1 MNSIRA
7 ATGILLLLSLVV
19 LIPYMLHVDP
29 EQKRSRVLYGTIK
42 KLKDEYTHLNSKI
55 SIASKVHDSDYVSSN
70 VKAMKSF
77 VKQKS
82 TVESATE
89 VETFYTLFSQS
100 DGSDE
105 PPGTPRATAP
115 GRRNKIISGGMAG
128 KASLC

>member
-1 MNSIRA
+1 
-7 ATGILLLLSLVV
+7 
-19 LIPYMLHVDP
+19 MLHVDP

-82 TVESATE
+82 TVGSATE

-105 PPGTPRATAP
+105 PPGTPTRQIHKVKMKKNSLYKPTVSK
-115 GRRNKIISGGMAG
+115 NFDKAG
-128 KASLC
+128 AKVFRHN